1 MALALDREEQ
11 GTEAWASK
19 PRGRSQYVRTLD
31 DLLDHR
37 PDWRR
42 GYFICFSLVFEATCS
57 ELHLGFLLFVRFQI
71 L

>member
-1 MALALDREEQ
+1 M
-11 GTEAWASK
+11 
-19 PRGRSQYVRTLD
+19 RTLD

>member
-1 MALALDREEQ
+1 M
-11 GTEAWASK
+11 
-19 PRGRSQYVRTLD
+19 RTLD

-37 PDWRR
+37 PGWRR
-42 GYFICFSLVFEATCS
+42 GHFICFSLVLEATCS